1 MTEILC
7 GDPEEEAINPNCH
20 QQKGGGLRCGAIV
33 EPALIIKGDY
43 AKEDGALDSKEVEEE
58 ESTGGML

>member
-1 MTEILC
+1 M
-7 GDPEEEAINPNCH
+7 
-20 QQKGGGLRCGAIV
+20 

-43 AKEDGALDSKEVEEE
+43 AKEDGTLDSKEVEEE